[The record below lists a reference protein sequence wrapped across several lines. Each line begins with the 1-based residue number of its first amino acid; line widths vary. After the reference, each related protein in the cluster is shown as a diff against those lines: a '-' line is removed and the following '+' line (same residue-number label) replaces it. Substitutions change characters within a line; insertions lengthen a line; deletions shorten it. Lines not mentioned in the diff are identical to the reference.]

1 MLLNSFLFFFTNKE
15 QNLKKYGIIVI
26 EVDDMKILLIV
37 DDSSIITTFASKMFK
52 DEYNV
57 IVAKNG
63 NEVIEVIRNNFDS
76 EFVGMFL
83 DLNMPV
89 CNGFQVLEVFKTNN
103 LFNKIPVCILT
114 GDDTKDSIDKV
125 FNYPI
130 VDVLNK
136 PFNEKEIRICLEKM
150 ILRK

>member
-1 MLLNSFLFFFTNKE
+1 
-15 QNLKKYGIIVI
+15 
-26 EVDDMKILLIV
+26 MKILLIV
-37 DDSSIITTFASKMFK
+37 DDSSLITMFASKMFK

-57 IVAKNG
+57 ITAKDG
-63 NEVIEVIRNNFDS
+63 KEAIEAIRNNFDS

-83 DLNMPV
+83 DLNMPNF
-89 CNGFQVLEVFKTNN
+89 NGFEVLEVFKNHN

-136 PFNEKEIRICLEKM
+136 PFNEKEIRASLEKM

>member
-1 MLLNSFLFFFTNKE
+1 
-15 QNLKKYGIIVI
+15 
-26 EVDDMKILLIV
+26 MKILLIV
-37 DDSSIITTFASKMFK
+37 DDSSLITLFASKMFK
-52 DEYNV
+52 DVYNV
-57 IVAKNG
+57 ITAKDG
-63 NEVIEVIRNNFDS
+63 KEAIEAVRNNFNN

-83 DLNMPV
+83 DLNMPNF
-89 CNGFQVLEVFKTNN
+89 NGFEVLEVFKNHN

-125 FNYPI
+125 FKYPI

-136 PFNEKEIRICLEKM
+136 PFNEKEIRASLEKM

>member
-1 MLLNSFLFFFTNKE
+1 
-15 QNLKKYGIIVI
+15 
-26 EVDDMKILLIV
+26 MKILLIV
-37 DDSSIITTFASKMFK
+37 DDSSLITVFASKMFK

-57 IVAKNG
+57 ITAKDG
-63 NEVIEVIRNNFDS
+63 KEAIEAVRNNFNN

-83 DLNMPV
+83 DLNMPNF
-89 CNGFQVLEVFKTNN
+89 NGFEVLEVFKNHN

-125 FNYPI
+125 FKYPI

-136 PFNEKEIRICLEKM
+136 PFNEKEIRASLEKM

>member
-1 MLLNSFLFFFTNKE
+1 
-15 QNLKKYGIIVI
+15 
-26 EVDDMKILLIV
+26 MKILLIV
-37 DDSSIITTFASKMFK
+37 DDSSLITMFASKMFK

-57 IVAKNG
+57 ITAKDG
-63 NEVIEVIRNNFDS
+63 KEAIEAVRNNFDN

-83 DLNMPV
+83 DLNMPNF
-89 CNGFQVLEVFKTNN
+89 NGFEVLEVFKNHN

-114 GDDTKDSIDKV
+114 GDDTKNSIDKV

-136 PFNEKEIRICLEKM
+136 PFNEKEIRASLEKM

>member
-1 MLLNSFLFFFTNKE
+1 
-15 QNLKKYGIIVI
+15 
-26 EVDDMKILLIV
+26 MKTLLIV
-37 DDSSIITTFASKMFK
+37 DDSSLITVFASKIFK

-57 IVAKNG
+57 ITAKDG
-63 NEVIEVIRNNFDS
+63 KEAIEAIRNNFDS

-83 DLNMPV
+83 DLNMPNF
-89 CNGFQVLEVFKTNN
+89 NGFQVLEVFKNHN
-103 LFNKIPVCILT
+103 LFGKIPVCILT

-136 PFNEKEIRICLEKM
+136 PFNEKEIKTSLEKM

>member
-1 MLLNSFLFFFTNKE
+1 
-15 QNLKKYGIIVI
+15 
-26 EVDDMKILLIV
+26 MKILLIV
-37 DDSSIITTFASKMFK
+37 DDSSLITMFASKMFK

-57 IVAKNG
+57 ITAKDG
-63 NEVIEVIRNNFDS
+63 KEAIEAVRNNFDN

-83 DLNMPV
+83 DLNMPNF
-89 CNGFQVLEVFKTNN
+89 NGFEVLEVFKNHN

-136 PFNEKEIRICLEKM
+136 PFNEKEIRASLEKM

>member
-1 MLLNSFLFFFTNKE
+1 
-15 QNLKKYGIIVI
+15 
-26 EVDDMKILLIV
+26 MKILLIV
-37 DDSSIITTFASKMFK
+37 DDSSLITMFASKIFK

-57 IVAKNG
+57 ITAKDG
-63 NEVIEVIRNNFDS
+63 KEAIEAIRNNFDS

-83 DLNMPV
+83 DLNMPNV
-89 CNGFQVLEVFKTNN
+89 NGFEVLEVFKNHN

-130 VDVLNK
+130 VDVLKK
-136 PFNEKEIRICLEKM
+136 PFDENEIKTSLGKM

>member
-1 MLLNSFLFFFTNKE
+1 
-15 QNLKKYGIIVI
+15 
-26 EVDDMKILLIV
+26 MKILLIV
-37 DDSSIITTFASKMFK
+37 DDSSLITMFASKMFK

-57 IVAKNG
+57 ITAKDG
-63 NEVIEVIRNNFDS
+63 KEAIEAVRNNFDS

-83 DLNMPV
+83 DLNMPNF
-89 CNGFQVLEVFKTNN
+89 NGFEVLEVFKNHN

-136 PFNEKEIRICLEKM
+136 PFNEKEIRASLEKM

>member
-1 MLLNSFLFFFTNKE
+1 
-15 QNLKKYGIIVI
+15 
-26 EVDDMKILLIV
+26 MKTLLIV
-37 DDSSIITTFASKMFK
+37 DDSSLITVFASKIFK

-57 IVAKNG
+57 ITAKDG
-63 NEVIEVIRNNFDS
+63 KEAIEVIRNNFDS

-83 DLNMPV
+83 DLNMPNF
-89 CNGFQVLEVFKTNN
+89 NGFQVLEVFKNHN
-103 LFNKIPVCILT
+103 LFGKIPVCILT

-125 FNYPI
+125 CNYPI

-136 PFNEKEIRICLEKM
+136 PFNEKEIKTSLEKM

>member
-1 MLLNSFLFFFTNKE
+1 
-15 QNLKKYGIIVI
+15 
-26 EVDDMKILLIV
+26 MKILLIV
-37 DDSSIITTFASKMFK
+37 DDSSLITMFASKMFK

-57 IVAKNG
+57 ITAKDG
-63 NEVIEVIRNNFDS
+63 KEAIEAVRNNFDN

-83 DLNMPV
+83 DLNMPNF
-89 CNGFQVLEVFKTNN
+89 NGFEVLEVFKNHN

-136 PFNEKEIRICLEKM
+136 PFNEKEIRSSLEKM

>member
-1 MLLNSFLFFFTNKE
+1 
-15 QNLKKYGIIVI
+15 
-26 EVDDMKILLIV
+26 MKILLIV
-37 DDSSIITTFASKMFK
+37 DDSSLITMFASKIFK
-52 DEYNV
+52 NDYNV
-57 IVAKNG
+57 ITAKDG
-63 NEVIEVIRNNFDS
+63 KEAIEAIRNNFDS

-83 DLNMPV
+83 DLNMPNI
-89 CNGFQVLEVFKTNN
+89 NGFEVLETFKNHN

-125 FNYPI
+125 FKYPI

-136 PFNEKEIRICLEKM
+136 PFNENEIKTSLEKM

>member
-1 MLLNSFLFFFTNKE
+1 
-15 QNLKKYGIIVI
+15 
-26 EVDDMKILLIV
+26 MKTLLIV
-37 DDSSIITTFASKMFK
+37 DDSSLITIFASKIFK

-57 IVAKNG
+57 ITAKDG
-63 NEVIEVIRNNFDS
+63 KEAIEAIRNNFEN
-76 EFVGMFL
+76 EFIGMFL
-83 DLNMPV
+83 DLNMPNV
-89 CNGFQVLEVFKTNN
+89 NGFEVLEVFKNHN

-125 FNYPI
+125 FKYPI

-136 PFNEKEIRICLEKM
+136 PFNENEIKTSLGKM

>member
-1 MLLNSFLFFFTNKE
+1 MNN
-15 QNLKKYGIIVI
+15 
-26 EVDDMKILLIV
+26 KILIIV
-37 DDSSIITTFASKMFK
+37 DDSSLITMFAAKMFK
-52 DEYNV
+52 DEYTV
-57 IVAKNG
+57 ITAKDG
-63 NEVIEVIRNNFDS
+63 REAIEVIRNNFNS

-83 DLNMPV
+83 DLNMPNF
-89 CNGFQVLEVFKTNN
+89 NGFEVLETFKKHN

-136 PFNEKEIRICLEKM
+136 PFNENEIRTCVEKM

>member
-1 MLLNSFLFFFTNKE
+1 MR
-15 QNLKKYGIIVI
+15 
-26 EVDDMKILLIV
+26 ILLIV
-37 DDSSIITTFASKMFK
+37 DDSSLITTFASKMFK

-63 NEVIEVIRNNFDS
+63 NEAIEVIRNNFDS

-89 CNGFQVLEVFKTNN
+89 CNGFQVLEVFKTHN

-125 FNYPI
+125 FSYPI

-136 PFNEKEIRICLEKM
+136 PFNEKEIRASLEKM

>member
-1 MLLNSFLFFFTNKE
+1 
-15 QNLKKYGIIVI
+15 
-26 EVDDMKILLIV
+26 MKTLLIV
-37 DDSSIITTFASKMFK
+37 DDSSLITMFASKIFK

-57 IVAKNG
+57 ITAKDG
-63 NEVIEVIRNNFDS
+63 KEAIEAIRNNFEN
-76 EFVGMFL
+76 EFIGMFL
-83 DLNMPV
+83 DLNMPNV
-89 CNGFQVLEVFKTNN
+89 NGFEVLEVFKNHN

-125 FNYPI
+125 FKYPI

-136 PFNEKEIRICLEKM
+136 PFNENEIKTSLGKM

>member
-1 MLLNSFLFFFTNKE
+1 
-15 QNLKKYGIIVI
+15 
-26 EVDDMKILLIV
+26 MKILLIV
-37 DDSSIITTFASKMFK
+37 DDSSLITVFASKMFK

-57 IVAKNG
+57 ITAKDG
-63 NEVIEVIRNNFDS
+63 KEAIEAVRNNFDN

-83 DLNMPV
+83 DLNMPNF
-89 CNGFQVLEVFKTNN
+89 NGFEVLEVFKNHN

-136 PFNEKEIRICLEKM
+136 PFNEKEIRASLEKM

>member
-1 MLLNSFLFFFTNKE
+1 
-15 QNLKKYGIIVI
+15 
-26 EVDDMKILLIV
+26 MKILLIV
-37 DDSSIITTFASKMFK
+37 DDSSLITVFASKMFK

-57 IVAKNG
+57 ITAKDG
-63 NEVIEVIRNNFDS
+63 KEAIEAVRNNFDS

-83 DLNMPV
+83 DLNMPNF
-89 CNGFQVLEVFKTNN
+89 NGFEVLEVFKNHN

-125 FNYPI
+125 FKYPI

-136 PFNEKEIRICLEKM
+136 PFNEKEIRASLEKM

>member
-1 MLLNSFLFFFTNKE
+1 
-15 QNLKKYGIIVI
+15 
-26 EVDDMKILLIV
+26 MKILLIV
-37 DDSSIITTFASKMFK
+37 DDSSLITMFASKIFK

-57 IVAKNG
+57 ITAKNG
-63 NEVIEVIRNNFDS
+63 KEAIEAIRNNFDS

-83 DLNMPV
+83 DLNMPNV
-89 CNGFQVLEVFKTNN
+89 NGFEVLEVFKNHN

-125 FNYPI
+125 FKYPI

-136 PFNEKEIRICLEKM
+136 PFNENEIKTSLGKM

>member
-1 MLLNSFLFFFTNKE
+1 
-15 QNLKKYGIIVI
+15 
-26 EVDDMKILLIV
+26 MKILLIV
-37 DDSSIITTFASKMFK
+37 DDSSLITVFASKMFK

-57 IVAKNG
+57 ITAKDG
-63 NEVIEVIRNNFDS
+63 KEAIEAVRNNFDS

-83 DLNMPV
+83 DLNMPNF
-89 CNGFQVLEVFKTNN
+89 NGFEVLEVFKNHN

-136 PFNEKEIRICLEKM
+136 PFNEKEIRASLEKM

>member
-1 MLLNSFLFFFTNKE
+1 MRT
-15 QNLKKYGIIVI
+15 
-26 EVDDMKILLIV
+26 LLIV
-37 DDSSIITTFASKMFK
+37 DDSSLITVFASKIFK

-57 IVAKNG
+57 ITAKDG
-63 NEVIEVIRNNFDS
+63 KEAIEAIRNNFDS

-83 DLNMPV
+83 DLNMPNF
-89 CNGFQVLEVFKTNN
+89 NGFQVLEVFKNHN
-103 LFNKIPVCILT
+103 LFGKIPVCILT

-136 PFNEKEIRICLEKM
+136 PFNEKEIKTSLEKM